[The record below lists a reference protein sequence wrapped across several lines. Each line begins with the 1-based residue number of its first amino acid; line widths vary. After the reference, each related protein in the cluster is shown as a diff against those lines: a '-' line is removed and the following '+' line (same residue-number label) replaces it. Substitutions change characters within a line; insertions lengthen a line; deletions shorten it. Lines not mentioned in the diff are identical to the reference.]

1 MITRKTFLALMTV
14 GALSFAALPVLADE
28 IVVQGTFFGEN
39 GHDTSGTAQLVKLDS
54 GGYVI
59 RFGDDF
65 KHDGTAPDA
74 TVGLGKSGYDKTT
87 DLGKLRE
94 NNGAQDYALPA
105 GFDPKGYNQIY
116 VWCTEYAVSLGVA
129 EVK

>member
-1 MITRKTFLALMTV
+1 MITRKSILGVAAAALLSW
-14 GALSFAALPVLADE
+14 GALPAFADDV
-28 IVVQGTFFGEN
+28 IVEGTFKGAN
-39 GHDTSGTAQLVKLDS
+39 GHATSGSAQLVKLDA

-59 RFGDDF
+59 RFGKDF

-87 DLGKLRE
+87 DLGRLRE

-105 GFDPKGYNQIY
+105 GFDPAGYNEIY
-116 VWCTEYAVSLGVA
+116 VWCTQYAVSLGVA
-129 EVK
+129 AVK

>member
-1 MITRKTFLALMTV
+1 MITRKTCLGLMAATV
-14 GALSFAALPVLADE
+14 LSFAALPVLADE
-28 IVVQGTFFGEN
+28 VVVQGTFVGAS

-54 GGYVI
+54 GGYAI
-59 RFGDDF
+59 RFGKDF

-74 TVGLGKSGYDKTT
+74 TVGLGKSGYDKST

-94 NNGAQDYALPA
+94 NKGAQDYALPA
-105 GFDPKGYNQIY
+105 GFDPKGYNEIY

-129 EVK
+129 AVK

>member
-1 MITRKTFLALMTV
+1 MITRKTFLGLFAA
-14 GALSFAALPVLADE
+14 GAISLAALPVWAED
-28 IVVQGTFFGEN
+28 IVVQGTFVGAS

-54 GGYVI
+54 GSYVI
-59 RFGDDF
+59 RFGKDF

>member
-28 IVVQGTFFGEN
+28 IVVQGTFVGEN

-59 RFGDDF
+59 RFGKDF

-87 DLGKLRE
+87 DLGRLRE
-94 NNGAQDYALPA
+94 NKGAQDYALPK

-116 VWCTEYAVSLGVA
+116 VWCTEYAVSLGKA
-129 EVK
+129 DVK

>member
-1 MITRKTFLALMTV
+1 MITRKMFFGLAV
-14 GALSFAALPVLADE
+14 GAMLSFGALPALADDV
-28 IVVQGTFFGEN
+28 IIQGTFKGAN
-39 GHDTSGTAQLVKLDS
+39 GHATSGTAQLVKLDA

-59 RFGDDF
+59 RFGKDF

-87 DLGKLRE
+87 DLGRLRE
-94 NNGAQDYALPA
+94 NKGAQDYALPA
-105 GFDPKGYNQIY
+105 GFDPAGYNEIY

-129 EVK
+129 KAK

>member
-1 MITRKTFLALMTV
+1 MITRKTVLGLMAAGVLA
-14 GALSFAALPVLADE
+14 FAALPGLADQ
-28 IVVQGTFFGEN
+28 VVVEGTFVGES
-39 GHDTSGTAQLVKLDS
+39 GHDTSGTAQLVKLDA

-59 RFGDDF
+59 RFGKDF
-65 KHDGTAPDA
+65 MHDGTAPDA

-87 DLGKLRE
+87 DLGRLRE
-94 NNGAQDYALPA
+94 NKGAQDYALPA

-129 EVK
+129 AVK